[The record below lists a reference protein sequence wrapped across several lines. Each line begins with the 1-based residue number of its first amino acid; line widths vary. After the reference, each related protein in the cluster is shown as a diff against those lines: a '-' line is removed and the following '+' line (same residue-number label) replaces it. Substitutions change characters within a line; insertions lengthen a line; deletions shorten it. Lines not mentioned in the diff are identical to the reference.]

1 MTSYPAFSEDHFAYP
16 DESTP
21 EESSDLFLAPTP
33 ATEPQDTPQLA
44 AGPPSFESAFEA
56 LDSQAEQ
63 LQTLRGTLAR
73 LHDTSAERE
82 RAMNRLEAELVA
94 SRIKVEQQRALV
106 DDLQSELAQREQ
118 LLGSVRD
125 AVSELGRVLDPAGAE
140 PTPDNGPY

>member
-1 MTSYPAFSEDHFAYP
+1 MSSYPAFSEDQFPYP
-16 DESTP
+16 DEPAP
-21 EESSDLFLAPTP
+21 EESTDLVLASAP
-33 ATEPQDTPQLA
+33 ATEARDTQHTTSP
-44 AGPPSFESAFEA
+44 PPSFESAFEA

-118 LLGSVRD
+118 LLGSVRN
-125 AVSELGRVLDPAGAE
+125 AVSELGRVLDPAD
-140 PTPDNGPY
+140 PTPKPDNGPY

>member
-1 MTSYPAFSEDHFAYP
+1 MSSYPAFSEDQFPYP
-16 DESTP
+16 NEPTSEEST
-21 EESSDLFLAPTP
+21 DLVLTP
-33 ATEPQDTPQLA
+33 VPGTEAGDTQQITS
-44 AGPPSFESAFEA
+44 GPPSFESAFEA
-56 LDSQAEQ
+56 LDNQAEQ

-118 LLGSVRD
+118 LLGSVRN
-125 AVSELGRVLDPAGAE
+125 AVSELGRVLDPAD
-140 PTPDNGPY
+140 PTPKPDNGPY